1 MRKYNT
7 FNLDKIYN
15 QINENK
21 SYNNYKSTKISS
33 KTLKS
38 KNFILKNN
46 TSINKNIEIE
56 NSLEIYIRLR
66 SYEYIPEYII
76 QYHENQKEK
85 LKYKYHNSPNK
96 KPKLPT
102 KKDRLILKLNDS
114 ILDDEENELFKK
126 NKKEKIRNIFYN
138 ELQYYFF
145 TTNPN
150 DNKNL
155 FFASNPLKGS
165 YINKNCNI
173 EKDVLD
179 LKLFIPK
186 LYQFKNF
193 FKKIIIDSDKN
204 FYEKLNFKYNLVHNI
219 TSGINSSMFFFGLN
233 NSGKTYLINYFLNK
247 NLIDLKKFITNKNK
261 ISISLSYILTYKVF
275 QIYNNEIEEIYKE
288 NIMNFDDLNSIGENV
303 KINNKFNRVNFNE
316 KVILIHII
324 TLYQTNGLINKFI
337 NKLNVNE
344 LIENKLIIKIAK
356 NSFIEFNNPS
366 YYFEK
371 KISYNK
377 FEKITIENYK
387 NFEKVFYLIKNN
399 QLIDDEN
406 NKDIIDNNFLFKVL
420 YDNDIITFGNKI
432 KIFLCLSPIEPYYKM
447 NLELLN
453 WGKNLGNN
461 EIDDNNYEFY
471 KNKNINRK
479 NLTLN
484 NFYKKFNI
492 DNDINENE
500 IYTNS
505 PKNDMKINNQKEN
518 QNYKNDN
525 NNILLKRY
533 KDLYNNYIKLEK
545 IYKNTCKEIEY
556 LKNNNNNNTF
566 NNNK

>member
-1 MRKYNT
+1 MKKYNT

-15 QINENK
+15 KIDENK
-21 SYNNYKSTKISS
+21 FYNNNRSSKISS
-33 KTLKS
+33 KTLKT
-38 KNFILKNN
+38 KNFILKNNN

-85 LKYKYHNSPNK
+85 LKYKYHNSPNRI
-96 KPKLPT
+96 PKLPT
-102 KKDRLILKLNDS
+102 KKDRIILKLNDS
-114 ILDDEENELFKK
+114 YLDDEENDLFKK
-126 NKKEKIRNIFYN
+126 NKKEKIKNIFYN

-155 FFASNPLKGS
+155 FFVSNPLKGS

-179 LKLFIPK
+179 LKLYIPK

-193 FKKIIIDSDKN
+193 FKKVIIDSDKK
-204 FYEKLNFKYNLVHNI
+204 FYEKLNFKYNLIHNI
-219 TSGINSSMFFFGLN
+219 TSGINSSLFFFGLN
-233 NSGKTYLINYFLNK
+233 NSGKTFLINHFLNK

-261 ISISLSYILTYKVF
+261 ISIALSYILTYKVL

-288 NIMNFDDLNSIGENV
+288 NIMNFEDLNSIGENV
-303 KINNKFNRVNFNE
+303 KIINKFNRIDFNE
-316 KVILIHII
+316 KIVLIHII
-324 TLYQTNGLINKFI
+324 TLYQTNGIINKFI
-337 NKLNVNE
+337 NKLNINE
-344 LIENKLIIKIAK
+344 LVENKLIIKIAK

-387 NFEKVFYLIKNN
+387 NFEKVFNLIKNN

-420 YDNDIITFGNKI
+420 YDNDIITFGNKF

-453 WGKNLGNN
+453 WGKNLGNKN
-461 EIDDNNYEFY
+461 ENDDKNDEFY
-471 KNKNINRK
+471 KNKNKITNRR

-484 NFYKKFNI
+484 NFYKKYNI
-492 DNDINENE
+492 DKDNKENE
-500 IYTNS
+500 IYINNT
-505 PKNDMKINNQKEN
+505 PKNN
-518 QNYKNDN
+518 KNDN
-525 NNILLKRY
+525 NNNILIKRY
-533 KDLYNNYIKLEK
+533 KELYNNYIKLEK
-545 IYKNTCKEIEY
+545 IYDNTLKEIEN
-556 LKNNNNNNTF
+556 LKNNIEDNNTF
-566 NNNK
+566 INNK